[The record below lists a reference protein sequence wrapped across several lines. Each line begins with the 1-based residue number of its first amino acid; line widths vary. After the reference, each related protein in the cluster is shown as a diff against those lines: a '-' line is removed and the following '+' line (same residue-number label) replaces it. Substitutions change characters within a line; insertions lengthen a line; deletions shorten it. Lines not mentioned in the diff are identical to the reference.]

1 MTKGALVSVSPAFGS
16 SVPNVV
22 VFQFNPET
30 LRHSW
35 TQPMQAKAGTSGA
48 NPYGVQDVPGE
59 SFSFTLVMDATDQL
73 ALELP
78 NPQRVDADA
87 NGIYSRISALEM
99 LMFPVKPAGALA
111 GASAAAR
118 PRRTVPA
125 AQVPAVLFVWGL
137 GRILPVRLTGLTIS
151 ETLFDDK
158 LNPTRAEAQIEL
170 RVLTPDELKS
180 AGPLKDLATAAY
192 DYSQKKRELLALFN
206 LNNASAAIELPPLPG
221 L

>member
-1 MTKGALVSVSPAFGS
+1 
-16 SVPNVV
+16 
-22 VFQFNPET
+22 
-30 LRHSW
+30 
-35 TQPMQAKAGTSGA
+35 
-48 NPYGVQDVPGE
+48 
-59 SFSFTLVMDATDQL
+59 
-73 ALELP
+73 
-78 NPQRVDADA
+78 
-87 NGIYSRISALEM
+87 
-99 LMFPVKPAGALA
+99 
-111 GASAAAR
+111 
-118 PRRTVPA
+118 VPA